1 MSTTRDLTVIGYPVE
16 DQQPKMPPVTDS
28 SSSSTSLQPPGHAH
42 QFPSRIPIQ
51 LSKENYFLW
60 KSLFISVLRASDMLD
75 LAEGREQCP
84 PQSQTLAHANW
95 IKRDQT
101 LLTWINSALSVSLLG
116 RTKEFTSG
124 RALWLHLENLL
135 AEDAMTYVG
144 ELRDR
149 LRNLDVNKF
158 RTEKKYLE
166 TAKQIADALEEAGSP
181 VHDSEFV
188 SFVLNGLPDLYDG
201 FVASIMDRPEPV
213 TREQLQEQLD
223 RHVPGSVEIAFS
235 ICFFFVIAF
244 VLCLARAI
252 SYKIPL
258 VLFVFL
264 VAPAVIWNFKLSS
277 SYSRRSADST
287 YEKLHTEYNQL

>member
-1 MSTTRDLTVIGYPVE
+1 
-16 DQQPKMPPVTDS
+16 
-28 SSSSTSLQPPGHAH
+28 
-42 QFPSRIPIQ
+42 
-51 LSKENYFLW
+51 
-60 KSLFISVLRASDMLD
+60 MLD

-201 FVASIMDRPEPV
+201 KANWKSK
-213 TREQLQEQLD
+213 TK
-223 RHVPGSVEIAFS
+223 VEI
-235 ICFFFVIAF
+235 
-244 VLCLARAI
+244 
-252 SYKIPL
+252 
-258 VLFVFL
+258 
-264 VAPAVIWNFKLSS
+264 
-277 SYSRRSADST
+277 SAC
-287 YEKLHTEYNQL
+287 N

>member
-1 MSTTRDLTVIGYPVE
+1 
-16 DQQPKMPPVTDS
+16 MPPVTDS

-51 LSKENYFLW
+51 LTKENYFLW

-223 RHVPGSVEIAFS
+223 RHVPGSVEIAFMS
-235 ICFFFVIAF
+235 GYWVFGNKASSNILENLMPDEGPSLALTWVLGLAVVFVLLQLLAIGLSCLSAF
-244 VLCLARAI
+244 VM
-252 SYKIPL
+252 
-258 VLFVFL
+258 
-264 VAPAVIWNFKLSS
+264 
-277 SYSRRSADST
+277 
-287 YEKLHTEYNQL
+287 EKLCHL